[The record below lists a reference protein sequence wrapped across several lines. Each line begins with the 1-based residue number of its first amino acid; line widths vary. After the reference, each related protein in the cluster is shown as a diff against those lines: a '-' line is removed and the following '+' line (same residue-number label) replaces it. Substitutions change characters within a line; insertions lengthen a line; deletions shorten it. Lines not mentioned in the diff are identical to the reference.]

1 MVNPLNG
8 LLAAVQTAP
17 GDYIHRCHPGDT
29 SHPFYSMS
37 YFTYT
42 QLVRSKDATGA
53 KRKRARCDDG
63 DKEQRRRGRLSV
75 EQYSFHGDYRPG
87 AAQLL
92 RATPALL
99 NLMRKPPLEGANAEG
114 FARLLL
120 VLVKPFFIARD
131 LLPVGS
137 SSWHYLHKHMGEHD
151 WDSRVKP
158 VRANIANMQTAKR
171 AANKLRGT
179 STSEEGGVHSFSAH
193 QFFHTDSEDPGLSS
207 NSDVD
212 AEEEEKSM
220 LLMHQTTLMRT
231 LLRRSNSV

>member
-1 MVNPLNG
+1 MFAWIKNSCDAEARSNHDESDCDSSDEDVVVNPLNG

-158 VRANIANMQTAKR
+158 VRANIANKQTGR
-171 AANKLRGT
+171 LANCAVR
-179 STSEEGGVHSFSAH
+179 
-193 QFFHTDSEDPGLSS
+193 
-207 NSDVD
+207 
-212 AEEEEKSM
+212 
-220 LLMHQTTLMRT
+220 
-231 LLRRSNSV
+231 LRRKKAAFILFQRTNFSTPTARIRVLVAIAM